1 MSKSTGNLMLAK
13 DFLKAFSGPLL
24 RYILLAT
31 HYRMPVNVNQSI
43 IDNAQQELKKIQ
55 LALSQLAT
63 AIQLKGGNIQTK
75 ETPRAPESFLLAL
88 ADDINTANALTILH
102 QSVKE
107 VNQFLRQKD
116 TDGTILLNRFFTIQA
131 MLAILG
137 LAIKYPILTAE
148 DRQLYQEY
156 LDAKTNQDF
165 TRSDAIR
172 KILNE
177 RNIFF

>member
-1 MSKSTGNLMLAK
+1 MLAK

-31 HYRMPVNVNQSI
+31 HDRMPVNVNQTI
-43 IDNAQQELKKIQ
+43 IDNAQQELKKMQ

-63 AIQLKGGNIQTK
+63 AIQLKGGSLETK
-75 ETPRAPESFLLAL
+75 ETHQAPEAFLLAL

-102 QSVKE
+102 QYLKE
-107 VNQFLRQKD
+107 VNQLLRQKD
-116 TDGTILLNRFFTIQA
+116 ANITTLLNRFFTIQA

-137 LAIKYPILTAE
+137 LAIKYPILSAE
-148 DRQLYQEY
+148 DRQLYQDY
-156 LDAKTNQDF
+156 LEAKTNQDF
-165 TRSDAIR
+165 NRSDAIR